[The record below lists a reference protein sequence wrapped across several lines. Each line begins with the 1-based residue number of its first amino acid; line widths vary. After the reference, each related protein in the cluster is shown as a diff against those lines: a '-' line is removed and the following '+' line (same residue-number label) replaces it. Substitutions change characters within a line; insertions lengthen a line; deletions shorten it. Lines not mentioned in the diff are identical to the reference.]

1 MLTKFD
7 LLTAGADIN
16 IEKISQCIYCGD
28 DFSLYDIEKKLL
40 GKHGFSDTP
49 QCSTCSFRMLSLQIN
64 DRHLYKKQDIQG
76 NTDISIYSPE
86 SHLKTLS
93 HDDYEQQVSDD
104 IGLQYGVNISENV
117 FTQFQNICQKF
128 PRKERLTYTGLEN
141 CDYSSHI
148 AYTKNAYLSF
158 CVFTGCE
165 NIFFSFKVIGNCRNI
180 FHSYNIGNSQN
191 IYFGCSLENC
201 YNSFY
206 SQNCSESS
214 DVIMCRDMDSCK
226 ECIFCCNQVN
236 QKYMVFNIQYS
247 QKEYEAIKHDIL
259 QRLNVPT
266 QFNELEEKYQKF
278 LETNYIDSS
287 NRQTNNEKVT
297 GDTSS
302 YSVNCVNQYCSYDM
316 KDSANTLSAG

>member
-1 MLTKFD
+1 MPSKFD
-7 LLTAGADIN
+7 LLTAGTDIK

-28 DFSLYDIEKKLL
+28 DFALYDIEKKLL
-40 GKHGFSDTP
+40 DTHGFNNTP

-165 NIFFSFKVIGNCRNI
+165 NIFFSFNVVGGCHNI
-180 FHSYNIGNSQN
+180 F
-191 IYFGCSLENC
+191 
-201 YNSFY
+201 
-206 SQNCSESS
+206 
-214 DVIMCRDMDSCK
+214 
-226 ECIFCCNQVN
+226 
-236 QKYMVFNIQYS
+236 
-247 QKEYEAIKHDIL
+247 
-259 QRLNVPT
+259 
-266 QFNELEEKYQKF
+266 
-278 LETNYIDSS
+278 
-287 NRQTNNEKVT
+287 
-297 GDTSS
+297 SS
-302 YSVNCVNQYCSYDM
+302 YSVSQSQNIFSSRNI
-316 KDSANTLSAG
+316 